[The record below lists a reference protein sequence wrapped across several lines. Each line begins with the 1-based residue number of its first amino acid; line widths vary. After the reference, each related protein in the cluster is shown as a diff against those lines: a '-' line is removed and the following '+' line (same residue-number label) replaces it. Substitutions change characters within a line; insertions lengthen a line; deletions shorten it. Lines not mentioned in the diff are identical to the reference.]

1 MPALGGLLSNRG
13 LLYPIQHK
21 CAFKVNPQ
29 VFIQWLLRTH
39 HGRKKKQTASLST
52 SVQLPCAGHFLGSS
66 PRVQIMGACADHLS
80 PQVHRPG
87 GTQSNQLPQSWPIKP
102 DVT

>member
-1 MPALGGLLSNRG
+1 MPALGGLLPNRG

-21 CAFKVNPQ
+21 CAFKVHPQ
-29 VFIQWLLRTH
+29 VFIQWLLHTH

-52 SVQLPCAGHFLGSS
+52 SVQSPLCRTLPGQE
-66 PRVQIMGACADHLS
+66 PRVQIMGVCTDHLS

-87 GTQSNQLPQSWPIKP
+87 DTQSNQLPHSWPIKP